1 LLVSKIALY
10 KETASF
16 YENLLTIKSDITG
29 KDDQNILIISAETI
43 LKESFPLKFSSYKQL
58 IYSFYKSSK
67 QSLMLFGYFREQKL
81 NLIYGDLNKTQEV
94 VIDKDDLL
102 VLIKI

>member
-1 LLVSKIALY
+1 
-10 KETASF
+10 
-16 YENLLTIKSDITG
+16 
-29 KDDQNILIISAETI
+29 
-43 LKESFPLKFSSYKQL
+43 
-58 IYSFYKSSK
+58 
-67 QSLMLFGYFREQKL
+67 MLFGYFREQKL